1 MGLGLMNKKAKII
14 SITRETDSEGFS
26 FENIKFLAEVRVFVE
41 GRHGSE
47 RWANLAAFS
56 EATELFIFRTIP
68 GVEVTTKYYIL
79 YEGNEYNILSVENVK
94 GRNMYVEVLAK
105 RVVSS
110 NG

>member
-1 MGLGLMNKKAKII
+1 MNKKAKII

-26 FENIKFLAEVRVFVE
+26 FENIEVLAEVRVFVE
-41 GRHGSE
+41 ERHGSE

-56 EATELFIFRTIP
+56 EATELFRFRTIP

-105 RVVSS
+105 RVVAS